1 MLRAAIAHVRHGRWT
16 AAQRAVGGV
25 DLNGLAAILSRASF
39 DVEQLHHDPDY
50 ENISWGG
57 QGQLSEPIDLF
68 EVYRALA
75 KAGAGGP
82 THPAAWL
89 AELRTARRGALGT
102 YRDRVTEVAATIDAV
117 AAELEAVP
125 SCT

>member
-1 MLRAAIAHVRHGRWT
+1 MLSKRHGRWT

-39 DVEQLHHDPDY
+39 DVEQLHHDPGY

-68 EVYRALA
+68 DLYRALA
-75 KAGAGGP
+75 DRVPVAGAIRPAGSPSSGP
-82 THPAAWL
+82 L
-89 AELRTARRGALGT
+89 DARRLPST
-102 YRDRVTEVAATIDAV
+102 AAG
-117 AAELEAVP
+117 
-125 SCT
+125 